1 MQCDKDTS
9 TTVPPNDLPPVIP
22 KPVACD
28 FSSGRPE
35 IAARLIPVGTL
46 SEARV
51 GMAVASA
58 GTKILFAGATSSK
71 NGIGYSTVD
80 IYDLATQTWSIADLS
95 KVRPHIA
102 AVAAGNKVFFAGG
115 GDVDQFSFPSATV
128 DMYDVSTNTWSV
140 ASLSEPRA
148 YIGAAA
154 VGNKVLF
161 AGGKKTK
168 NLTRLT
174 G

>member
-1 MQCDKDTS
+1 
-9 TTVPPNDLPPVIP
+9 
-22 KPVACD
+22 
-28 FSSGRPE
+28 
-35 IAARLIPVGTL
+35 
-46 SEARV
+46 
-51 GMAVASA
+51 MAVASA